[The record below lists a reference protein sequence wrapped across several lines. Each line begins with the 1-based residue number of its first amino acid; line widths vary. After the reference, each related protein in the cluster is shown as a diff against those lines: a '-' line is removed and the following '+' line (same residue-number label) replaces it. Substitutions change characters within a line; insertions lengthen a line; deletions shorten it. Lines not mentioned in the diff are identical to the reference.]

1 MSTPEL
7 KTTLDHALYYRHVLG
22 WSVIPLQRRDK
33 RPAGRF
39 LPRICKLPREVHDKD
54 DPGHG
59 SWKTYQNFRA
69 CDDEVLDWW
78 KDGSALNLGIVQGA
92 ISGAVALDVDGLE
105 GEETLKR
112 FGPLPRSLWQT
123 TGKGWQ
129 MLFQH
134 PGFPVRN
141 SQRRLEKMALPGIDF
156 RGDGGYIVA
165 APSIHPNGKT
175 YIWMES
181 LTTELAPLPEW
192 VMEKLTEVLDEESDT
207 AGDRI
212 GRGDGGDG
220 GRDGGDVDSDGSTVP
235 GVQGVNGTAGGHGL
249 TGVVDSRRR
258 YALAALAGEAAKL
271 MALSDG
277 DKHEPRLKSAH
288 AIGGFVGSGYLSEEE
303 VTAALAVN
311 IGPNRENAMQAIRDG
326 IRAGRLRPREIEPS
340 GYSSGG
346 YVNGIGIVK
355 VDGGGGDPGVVL
367 RGTSDGVVDDG
378 EDVGAAKAQK
388 VAALA
393 TQAQAGAIIESIAA
407 RPEDPAASLL
417 PGENLSDMG
426 NAHRFVKLFGKDA
439 MYVPGVGGWYAWT
452 GTHWQQ
458 DDLRQV
464 RRMTH
469 DTVRSI
475 YREAASCTDGEV
487 RKKVVA
493 HALRSESAGGLRA
506 MLEVAEDL
514 CATSHKDLDTHSF
527 LLNCDNGTIDLRSGI
542 MRAHERGDKIT
553 LKISEKFSLDADC
566 PAWKRFLDEIM
577 VGVTPR
583 VAFLSRWA
591 GYILTAD
598 TRERKLLLGLG
609 VGQNGKSTFVNQME
623 LLMGP
628 YARRTPADTILAR
641 DHNGPTNDLAALRP
655 ARLVTITEI
664 EEGRRL
670 NEAMIKDLTGQD
682 SITCRFLHQEFITY
696 RPGFKLVGM
705 SNHRPVVRAG
715 GQALWDRISIIP
727 FEARFEDTAQ
737 DRGLGDKLAA
747 EGAGILA
754 WAVRG
759 CMEWQA
765 SGLMTPEDVRV
776 ATAEYRADS
785 DLLGQFLEENC
796 YLDKEATAPKTA
808 LFLAWTRWS
817 EANNVYTGSAMSLT
831 SKMREKGFE
840 DDRDARSRWWIGA
853 GLKI

>member
-7 KTTLDHALYYRHVLG
+7 KTTLDHALYYQHVLG

-33 RPAGRF
+33 RPA
-39 LPRICKLPREVHDKD
+39 LS
-54 DPGHG
+54 
-59 SWKTYQNFRA
+59 SWKAYQDTPA
-69 CDDEVLDWW
+69 TDDEILSWW
-78 KDGSALNLGIVQGA
+78 SLGGASLNLGVVTGA
-92 ISGAVALDVDGLE
+92 ISGIVVLDVDGLE
-105 GEETLKR
+105 GEATLDR
-112 FGPLPRSLWQT
+112 FGALPRSLWQT

-156 RGDGGYIVA
+156 RGDGGYICA
-165 APSIHPNGKT
+165 CPSIHPNGKT
-175 YIWMES
+175 YTWMES

-192 VMEKLTEVLDEESDT
+192 VLEKLTEVLDEESDI
-207 AGDRI
+207 AGDRT
-212 GRGDGGDG
+212 GCGNSGDG
-220 GRDGGDVDSDGSTVP
+220 GRDGGDVDSDGSVVS

-249 TGVVDSRRR
+249 TGVVDSQRR
-258 YALAALAGEAAKL
+258 YALAALSSEANKMLACGPG
-271 MALSDG
+271 ARHDQ
-277 DKHEPRLKSAH
+277 RLRSAH
-288 AIGGFVGSGYLSEEE
+288 AMGGFVGSGYLDEAE

-311 IGPNRENAMQAIRDG
+311 FGPDRDNAMQAIRDG
-326 IRAGRLRPREIEPS
+326 IRDGRLRPRDIEPS
-340 GYSSGG
+340 GYSNGG
-346 YVNGIGIVK
+346 YVNGTGIVK
-355 VDGGGGDPGVVL
+355 VDGGGSDSGPVL
-367 RGTSDGVVDDG
+367 RCVDGGEDGG

-426 NAHRFVKLFGKDA
+426 NAHRFVKLFGKDV

-566 PAWKRFLDEIM
+566 PAWERFLDEIM

-583 VAFLSRWA
+583 AAFLSRWA

-670 NEAMIKDLTGQD
+670 NEAMIKDRTGQD
-682 SITCRFLHQEFITY
+682 SIPCRFLHQEFITY

-759 CMEWQA
+759 CLEWQA